1 MYTLLFFISLLLF
14 FHEPIKKNK
23 YIFLNFFVFFAVA
36 SFAAHLYHFVGVLFL
51 TGLKFAAMYYYEYFV
66 GAYIISLSVA
76 ILYLVI
82 DLLFH
87 DFSIVKKYVITSVI
101 VLVFFGW
108 YYYPIVKDP
117 LYVYSTEEIH
127 QWKTLASALPE
138 RDEIYTAEK
147 LAEKVTLQTWK
158 NGVPIGNLYP
168 EEELKRIEE
177 LMPYLE
183 GNNYV
188 TLLYQPI
195 HESVIYMNVMLI
207 AFMLLYFGYQYK
219 KDPPQG
225 AYVDKIM
232 FMFLLFVSTEILH
245 YWGYIK
251 SVELQSFAQLFDIG
265 QYITSIILL
274 FMVLFFSL
282 RLRFVSSAQGEFY
295 ESEIAA
301 NPQQISRWRDWVDNI
316 VLGKFF
322 TLRFYNERLFEQT
335 TIQQKKETNL

>member
-1 MYTLLFFISLLLF
+1 LFFAIST
-14 FHEPIKKNK
+14 
-23 YIFLNFFVFFAVA
+23 FAG
-36 SFAAHLYHFVGVLFL
+36 HLYRFVGFSLF
-51 TGLKFAAMYYYEYFV
+51 TNFKYASVYYYEYLTA
-66 GAYIISLSVA
+66 AYIVSLSVA
-76 ILYLVI
+76 VLYLAI

-245 YWGYIK
+245 FWGYIK

-282 RLRFVSSAQGEFY
+282 RLRFISSVQGVFY
-295 ESEIAA
+295 ETEIAT
-301 NPQQISRWRDWVDNI
+301 NPQYVSRWRDWLDNI
-316 VLGKFF
+316 VLAKFSN
-322 TLRFYNERLFEQT
+322 LRFHTERFFEQPT
-335 TIQQKKETNL
+335 TVRKGENL